1 MVNKLILT
9 LRSQLS
15 YHIKKDDWVL
25 EVGIFLGICD
35 DSGLYN
41 MTSKIDVHLRSI
53 HCGQIYPFHF
63 TDAPEQS
70 LRNKERCSS
79 YARIITL
86 FVCSVTKLVGRSVN
100 Q

>member
-1 MVNKLILT
+1 
-9 LRSQLS
+9 
-15 YHIKKDDWVL
+15 
-25 EVGIFLGICD
+25 
-35 DSGLYN
+35 

>member
-70 LRNKERCSS
+70 LRNKERCRS
-79 YARIITL
+79 YARMTHV
-86 FVCSVTKLVGRSVN
+86 FV
-100 Q
+100 